1 MKTTSKK
8 TIYLSPDE
16 LKEDIINYLA
26 IKDKKDLSKHLLNN
40 GCEMG
45 WSKNG
50 EEFIISM
57 DGEIKDSIRPIIISL
72 AKDAAKK
79 VLDYEP
85 ENKNARILFF
95 TVKELITKRVKLD

>member
-16 LKEDIINYLA
+16 LKEAIINYLS

-45 WSKNG
+45 WAENG
-50 EEFIISM
+50 EEFIVSM
-57 DGEIKDSIRPIIISL
+57 DGEIKDSIRPIIINL
-72 AKDAAKK
+72 VKDAVNKA
-79 VLDYEP
+79 LDYEP
-85 ENKNARILFF
+85 ENKNAKILFLAA
-95 TVKELITKRVKLD
+95 KELITKRIKLD

>member
-16 LKEDIINYLA
+16 LKEAVINYLMV
-26 IKDKKDLSKHLLNN
+26 KDKKDLSKHLLNN

-45 WSKNG
+45 WSENG

-72 AKDAAKK
+72 AKDAVKK

-85 ENKNARILFF
+85 ENKNAKILFF
-95 TVKELITKRVKLD
+95 TAKELITKRVKLD